1 MSVTVLIAG
10 CGAFG
15 PVHIEA
21 WRRLGFGTRLIVADP
36 DPVARARALS
46 LCPEAQSVADWR
58 NALDQVDA
66 VDILTP
72 SGTHHAI
79 GMAALS
85 AGKDLFIEKPV
96 TSTAAEAAELLA
108 AAATEKRVV
117 QCGLY
122 FRFHPKAQA
131 LKKLID
137 AGDFGR
143 LRYLSGRFLGLKRAR
158 ADSGALHNDA
168 VHFVD
173 LLGWLNDGSPVSVHA
188 TARDHFGRGF
198 DDLAVLQLTYANGAT
213 ALVET
218 GYIQPGRWPDAV
230 VPGAVTTKEIAVVG
244 ERAVAE
250 IDFAAERASLQ
261 RGAHRLKDGL
271 WAPDYAPAES
281 PAWPA
286 ADPVDV
292 VTAELAHFIDCV
304 QRRAEPV
311 AGLAQCGVRLGSV
324 IDAAILSAKT
334 NQVVPLPPEI

>member
-21 WRRLGFGTRLIVADP
+21 WRRLGFGARLIVADP
-36 DPVARARALS
+36 NPEARTRALS
-46 LCPEAQSVADWR
+46 LCPDATTVVDWR
-58 NALDQVDA
+58 DALERADA

-79 GMAALS
+79 GMAALA

-96 TSTAAEAAELLA
+96 TSTAAEAIELRKA
-108 AAATEKRVV
+108 AVQGGRIV

-131 LKKLID
+131 LKTLV
-137 AGDFGR
+137 AAAEFGR

-173 LLGWLNDGSPVSVHA
+173 LLGWLSDSPPVSVYA

-198 DDLAVLQLTYANGAT
+198 DDLAVVQITYANGAA

-218 GYIQPGRWPDAV
+218 GYVQPGRWPDTV
-230 VPGAVTTKEIAVVG
+230 VPGAVTAKEIAVVG
-244 ERAVAE
+244 EHAVAE

-271 WAPDYAPAES
+271 WVPDYAPVES

-292 VTAELAHFIDCV
+292 VTAELAHFIDCIR
-304 QRRAEPV
+304 QRTEPV
-311 AGLAQCGVRLGSV
+311 AGLEQCGVRLGSV

-334 NQVVPLPPEI
+334 NQVVPLPPGI

>member
-1 MSVTVLIAG
+1 MHL
-10 CGAFG
+10 
-15 PVHIEA
+15 EA
-21 WRRLGFGTRLIVADP
+21 WRRLGFGARLIIADP
-36 DPVARARALS
+36 SPEARARAAA
-46 LCPEAQSVADWR
+46 LCPQAVLLADWR
-58 NALDQVDA
+58 EGLARADA

-79 GMAALS
+79 GVAALA

-96 TSTAAEAAELLA
+96 TSTTAEAVELLA
-108 AAATEKRVV
+108 AATKGGRIV

-122 FRFHPKAQA
+122 FRFHPKALA
-131 LKKLID
+131 LKSLIA
-137 AGDFGR
+137 AGDFGQ

-158 ADSGALHNDA
+158 ADSGAIHNDA

-173 LLGWLNDGSPVSVHA
+173 LIGWLNDSPPVSVYA

-198 DDLAVLQLTYANGAT
+198 DDLAVLQITYANGAA

-286 ADPVDV
+286 AGPVDV

-311 AGLAQCGVRLGSV
+311 AGLAQCGIGLGSV

-334 NQVVPLPPEI
+334 NQVVPLPPGI